1 MIPRHSIVAGI
12 KRFID
17 EVLLPDDAH
26 IVIFGIAI
34 FLAVWGTA
42 LWLDP
47 PNPHAV
53 TYMYSSI
60 GG

>member
-1 MIPRHSIVAGI
+1 MIPRHPIVAGI
-12 KRFID
+12 KRFIG
-17 EVLLPDDAH
+17 EVLLHDDIS
-26 IVIFGIAI
+26 IVGVGVAI
-34 FLAVWGTA
+34 FLAAWGTA